1 MISSAVSTGRKA
13 VAAGVLMA
21 AGVAG
26 EWVLNPQESDGTVVD
41 RLVLALLLGAT
52 TTGFGLLFLATRSL
66 RSERIRQT
74 RLARAGAF
82 MSMTGAA
89 VLTAF
94 GIAYLTT
101 ALATGAPF
109 EPLFVAFALGMLL
122 LSIGPVTWGLSL
134 RRQSPAP
141 GVWQLLAVSGV
152 AAFAAIAVPYDPWHD
167 VSLTAMFAA
176 WAALGA
182 CLVRGAGT
190 DHDRGAMSASVGR

>member
-1 MISSAVSTGRKA
+1 MISSAVSTGRNA

-26 EWVLNPQESDGTVVD
+26 EWVLNPQESDGTVAD
-41 RLVLALLLGAT
+41 RLVLTLLLGAT
-52 TTGFGLLFLATRSL
+52 TTGFGLLFLAVRGLRAEHSRSTRP
-66 RSERIRQT
+66 
-74 RLARAGAF
+74 ARAGAF
-82 MSMTGAA
+82 MSMTGAGL
-89 VLTAF
+89 LTAF
-94 GIAYLTT
+94 GVAYLTT

-122 LSIGPVTWGLSL
+122 LSIGPVTWALSL

-141 GVWQLLAVSGV
+141 GVWQLLAASGV

-182 CLVRGAGT
+182 CLVRRAGT
-190 DHDRGAMSASVGR
+190 TRTRGAAPASAAR